1 MPVIPTTQEAE
12 VRRVVVRSQSG
23 QIIHKTISKKTH
35 HKKKEGGLLVGWLKV
50 KALSSNLSITK
61 KKKSLI
67 NPPACLTVPPL
78 LSSSLPISPENN
90 LENLNLP
97 LPDTA

>member
-35 HKKKEGGLLVGWLKV
+35 HKKEGVMVEWLKV
-50 KALSSNLSITK
+50 KALSSNLSITHK
-61 KKKSLI
+61 KTLI
-67 NPPACLTVPPL
+67 YPPVCLTVPPL
-78 LSSSLPISPENN
+78 LSTILPILPENN